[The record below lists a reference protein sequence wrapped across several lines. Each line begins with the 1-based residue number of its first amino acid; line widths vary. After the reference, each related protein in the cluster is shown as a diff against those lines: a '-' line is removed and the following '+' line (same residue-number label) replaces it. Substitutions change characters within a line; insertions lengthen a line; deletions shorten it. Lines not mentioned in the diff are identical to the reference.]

1 MNLVNYFRDVLK
13 EAKNITFPTKNDVKT
28 TSIVI
33 MVLVLIFSIFLG
45 SADFIISKLIKILLG
60 IM

>member
-1 MNLVNYFRDVLK
+1 MNLTNYFRDVVK
-13 EAKNITFPTKNDVKT
+13 EVKNVNFPVKEDVKT

-33 MVLVLIFSIFLG
+33 MVVVFIFSIFLG